1 MADDPLHLFS
11 PDGATAVTLGAI
23 SSLVAGLMDGVGGA
37 RLFAATIGGALVAAV
52 TVPVALDRGY
62 SWQNWVGVVAILS
75 GVFAGVLFGLAN
87 IVKRQW
93 LTKHGDEVADGLWA
107 LTIGRWLK
115 STTKDGK

>member
-1 MADDPLHLFS
+1 VADDPLHIFS

-23 SSLVAGLMDGVGGA
+23 SSLVAGLMDGMGGV
-37 RLFAATIGGALVAAV
+37 RLFAATTGGALIAAV
-52 TVPVALDRGY
+52 TVPIALSRGY

-93 LTKHGDEVADGLWA
+93 LAKHGDEVADGLWS
-107 LTIGRWLK
+107 LTIGRLFK
-115 STTKDGK
+115 KRGEG